1 MIIAIDGPAGAG
13 KSSTARAVA
22 KRLGFRHLDSG
33 AFYRALTYAAL
44 RHGMQ
49 PDTWDGLDPAR
60 LDALRVEGQPSA
72 DGFRLL
78 CAGMDVSGHLREAEV
93 TANVSRMAGVAA
105 VRDWL
110 LDRLRAASR
119 GVDLVA
125 DGRDIGTVVFPDA
138 ELKVFLVADPV
149 ERARRRR
156 GGRVLARGVRGDAR
170 DVRGDAVEHRGRRD
184 REGAVLRVT
193 ENAVIL
199 DVGFKSEGAITKDEF
214 KNPELL
220 KPGDEVEVF
229 LENLEDPT
237 ASSSCRRRRP
247 TSCASGRRSRRR
259 TRRTRRCRAC

>member
-149 ERARRRR
+149 ERARRRLVEH
-156 GGRVLARGVRGDAR
+156 GRTQPDAVDVRAERERLEAR
-170 DVRGDAVEHRGRRD
+170 DRLDSERAIAPLRRAPDAVEIDTTGLTFEEQVDRIVRLARD
-184 REGAVLRVT
+184 RAE
-193 ENAVIL
+193 
-199 DVGFKSEGAITKDEF
+199 
-214 KNPELL
+214 EL
-220 KPGDEVEVF
+220 
-229 LENLEDPT
+229 
-237 ASSSCRRRRP
+237 
-247 TSCASGRRSRRR
+247 SR
-259 TRRTRRCRAC
+259 

>member
-22 KRLGFRHLDSG
+22 QRLGFRHLDSG

-49 PDTWDGLDPAR
+49 PQTWDRLDAAR
-60 LDALRVEGQPSA
+60 LDAFRLDGQPSA

-78 CAGMDVSGHLREAEV
+78 CEGKDVSRHLREADV
-93 TANVSRMAGVAA
+93 TANVSRMAGVPA

-138 ELKVFLVADPV
+138 ELKVFLVADPD
-149 ERARRRR
+149 ERARRRLAEQ
-156 GGRVLARGVRGDAR
+156 GRTRPDAAAVRAERERLEVR
-170 DVRGDAVEHRGRRD
+170 DRLDSERAIAPLRRAADAVEIDTTGLTFEEQVD
-184 REGAVLRVT
+184 RIVRLAR
-193 ENAVIL
+193 ARAQ
-199 DVGFKSEGAITKDEF
+199 AISK
-214 KNPELL
+214 
-220 KPGDEVEVF
+220 
-229 LENLEDPT
+229 
-237 ASSSCRRRRP
+237 
-247 TSCASGRRSRRR
+247 
-259 TRRTRRCRAC
+259 